1 MRRLSKEL
9 GVSPMAPY
17 YYVAD
22 KNGLLDLVVEAVL
35 SEVVV
40 PGPADGAWDV
50 RLRLLIDRI
59 DAELR
64 SHPGLGD
71 VLLEGLLGAQR
82 GLLDAIMELLLE
94 AGFGERDV
102 LMAYA
107 TVHTYLYGRHKVAM
121 ATPDRAPGVEQPPSI
136 ARTAAHLDSVSGR
149 DYYSFG
155 VETII
160 AGLRAQLRCGQAS
173 ERAQVVRCAGIRPR
187 APNSSVKVPP
197 QHPVADLRADA
208 RRRGRAGSPG
218 CARRCPRGAGSHR
231 PTARCGSRSARM
243 TCTALMS
250 CWNDA

>member
-1 MRRLSKEL
+1 MTQVGEGATGRRATQLSASQIVAAALRIIQRSGVESLSMRRLSKEL

-40 PGPADGAWDV
+40 PGPDDGSWDV

-59 DAELR
+59 DAEVR

-71 VLLEGLLGAQR
+71 VLLEGLLGAQQR
-82 GLLDAIMELLLE
+82 LLDAIMELLLE

-107 TVHTYLYGRHKVAM
+107 TVHTYLYGRHKVTM
-121 ATPDRAPGVEQPPSI
+121 ATPDRVPGAEQPPSI
-136 ARTAAHLDSVSGR
+136 ARTSAYLDSVSGR
-149 DYYSFG
+149 DYYAFG

-160 AGLRAQLRCGQAS
+160 EGLRAQLRT
-173 ERAQVVRCAGIRPR
+173 PR
-187 APNSSVKVPP
+187 S
-197 QHPVADLRADA
+197 
-208 RRRGRAGSPG
+208 
-218 CARRCPRGAGSHR
+218 
-231 PTARCGSRSARM
+231 
-243 TCTALMS
+243 
-250 CWNDA
+250 

>member
-1 MRRLSKEL
+1 MTQAGEGSAARRTTQLSAPQIVGAALRIIQRGGVESLSMRRLSKEL

-40 PGPADGAWDV
+40 PGPADGSWDV
-50 RLRLLIDRI
+50 RLRVLIDRI

-64 SHPGLGD
+64 GHPGLGD

-107 TVHTYLYGRHKVAM
+107 TVHTYLYGRHKVTM
-121 ATPDRAPGVEQPPSI
+121 MTPEPVPGVEQPPSI
-136 ARTAAHLDSVSGR
+136 ARTSAYLDSLSGR

-160 AGLRAQLRCGQAS
+160 EGLRAQLRARSSSTPPELRSPDAPAS
-173 ERAQVVRCAGIRPR
+173 VR
-187 APNSSVKVPP
+187 
-197 QHPVADLRADA
+197 A
-208 RRRGRAGSPG
+208 RR
-218 CARRCPRGAGSHR
+218 
-231 PTARCGSRSARM
+231 TAR
-243 TCTALMS
+243 
-250 CWNDA
+250 